1 MQRNQERQLVK
12 LLVADGNAID
22 IHTCDEGIHVGT
34 LRNPV
39 VSGQGVSVL
48 KALIVAA
55 SRKKQ
60 YVRKNVG
67 FMDTNEEVIQYEYD
81 YEPLGEVGKP
91 TIEGMS
97 ALLTKRRPFQVYS
110 RNGKMHILIQSGIQI
125 QGHGATL
132 FKALADTV
140 QKLKNLCQAS
150 YHRYS
155 DTLDDIEMYEQ
166 HYGEIA

>member
-1 MQRNQERQLVK
+1 MQRNQEQQLVK
-12 LLVADGNAID
+12 LLVANGNAID
-22 IHTCDEGIHVGT
+22 IHTCDEGVRVVT
-34 LRNPV
+34 LRNPI

-60 YVRKNVG
+60 YARKNVS
-67 FMDTNEEVIQYEYD
+67 FMDTNEAVIQYEYD
-81 YEPLGEVGKP
+81 FGPLDEIGKP

-110 RNGKMHILIQSGIQI
+110 RDGEMHILIQSIQI
-125 QGHGATL
+125 QGHGVTL
-132 FKALADTV
+132 FKALADAV
-140 QKLKNLCQAS
+140 RNLKNLCQEQ
-150 YHRYS
+150 YHRYH
-155 DTLDDIEMYEQ
+155 DTLNDIEAYEQ